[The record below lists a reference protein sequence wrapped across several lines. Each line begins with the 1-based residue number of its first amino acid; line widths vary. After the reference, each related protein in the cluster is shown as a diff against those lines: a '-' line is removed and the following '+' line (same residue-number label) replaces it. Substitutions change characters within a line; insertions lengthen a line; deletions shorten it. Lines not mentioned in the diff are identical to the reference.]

1 MQIDWLTVGA
11 QWINF
16 LILMWLLRRFL
27 YQPITRAMD
36 NRQKTIAERAQE
48 AQQRAEQSE
57 QLAQDYRDKLAE
69 LETQRAELLAA
80 AREQASTERE
90 KLLQQ
95 AREESQNLS
104 ARWHQ
109 EIEREKT
116 EFQSQLSRELG
127 HLITATARKAVKDL
141 SGLEWE
147 QALFGCFIER
157 LQQLPQHDKNKLTTS
172 ANDGLTLASSF
183 ELDERMRSALHDAL
197 NHALATDTDID
208 FQVMS
213 NSQAG
218 LRLSSSGYSV
228 EWTIEDYFADLDI
241 ELEAMLSQ
249 ASPLRDHEATAPSNN
264 IPEDR
269 GEATTNE

>member
-80 AREQASTERE
+80 AREQASAERE

-104 ARWHQ
+104 ARWQQ

-116 EFQSQLSRELG
+116 EFQNQLSRKLG
-127 HLITATARKAVKDL
+127 HLITATARKAVQDL
-141 SGLEWE
+141 SSLAWE
-147 QALFGCFIER
+147 QALFGYFTER
-157 LQQLPQHDKNKLTTS
+157 LRQLPEQDKNRLTES
-172 ANDGLTLASSF
+172 ANNGLTLASSF
-183 ELDERMRSALHDAL
+183 ELDETMHSALQDAL
-197 NHALATDTDID
+197 NQILSAETDIHLEAMPD
-208 FQVMS
+208 S
-213 NSQAG
+213 ESG
-218 LRLSSSGYSV
+218 LRLSSSGYTMA
-228 EWTIEDYFADLDI
+228 WTIEDYFANLDV
-241 ELEAMLSQ
+241 ELEAILAQ
-249 ASPLRDHEATAPSNN
+249 TTPAQPSRHA
-264 IPEDR
+264 E
-269 GEATTNE
+269 